1 MRFENY
7 CTSITVIPDGIITL
21 KISKSDLKYLAQ
33 NVILSQLLQNVNGIK
48 SYSDPIEIFIS

>member
-7 CTSITVIPDGIITL
+7 CTSITVIPDVIITL